1 MEPPPPKKTDARL
14 FQVKSIIG
22 PSLVSM
28 PLINPCFGCRRRL
41 QSSRRA
47 EQEPR
52 HCLTPSVPLRLAGGF
67 GRILREGMSL
77 LLHWGSTTRSRA
89 DKRQGCLPLPSTRP
103 VLGAVTRKEGER
115 HRSLSGDGRRR
126 REAQPRGRSRPL
138 LQLSPT
144 SPSHPSQPHSPPPAR
159 IPALLRSEGEG
170 GQRHQC
176 PPNAPCARE
185 NANHEQAVKTA

>member
-1 MEPPPPKKTDARL
+1 
-14 FQVKSIIG
+14 
-22 PSLVSM
+22 M

-89 DKRQGCLPLPSTRP
+89 DKRQRCLPLPSTRP

-115 HRSLSGDGRRR
+115 HRSLSGAGADPSSSSVPPRRATR
-126 REAQPRGRSRPL
+126 ASPTHRPQPASQPSSAARERAAKGTNALQMLLALEKTQTMNKLLKQPDSLRSRVF
-138 LQLSPT
+138 T
-144 SPSHPSQPHSPPPAR
+144 SSF
-159 IPALLRSEGEG
+159 L
-170 GQRHQC
+170 
-176 PPNAPCARE
+176 
-185 NANHEQAVKTA
+185 ANKKP